1 MARESKL
8 QSDFLK
14 DLRKL
19 GYRCYKQQ
27 MNATTRAGTP
37 DAFIFK
43 EGFWGWIEFKQ
54 HKNSKARPGQK
65 ENVEWAKENSWGS
78 FVYVENRDEVYN
90 YLKEIAK

>member
-1 MARESKL
+1 MAREADL
-8 QSDFLK
+8 QSKFLSS
-14 DLRKL
+14 LRKL
-19 GYRCYKQQ
+19 GYKCFKQQ

-78 FVYVENRDEVYN
+78 FVYAENKDEV
-90 YLKEIAK
+90 LKELKEMAK

>member
-1 MARESKL
+1 MAREKDL
-8 QSDFLK
+8 QSKFLSS
-14 DLRKL
+14 LREL
-19 GYRCYKQQ
+19 GYKCYKQQ

-65 ENVEWAKENSWGS
+65 ENVEWANQNSWGS
-78 FVYVENRDEVYN
+78 FVYAENKDEVYN

>member
-8 QSDFLK
+8 QSDFLS

-27 MNATTRAGTP
+27 MNATTRVGTP

-65 ENVEWAKENSWGS
+65 ENIEWANANSWGS